1 MENNTNVDTNTEP
14 EVKDGTSNIDET
26 TPEDDSV
33 KDTVTMSQEDYDKAI
48 QSATDKVRGKYS
60 KEIKEL
66 KDKIKEL
73 TPVEKTQAEIDL
85 ENRIA
90 ALEESERAV
99 ATQKKRLEMQEL
111 LSSKGLDKS
120 LIDFVKEDTDIEA
133 LAGVIDGIVRGKVKN
148 NAFVPGN
155 HSSDETVS
163 QEEFRAM
170 NYSQKVELQKKSPEL
185 FKRLMANR

>member
-1 MENNTNVDTNTEP
+1 MESNTNVNTNTEP

-26 TPEDDSV
+26 TLKDDFV

-66 KDKIKEL
+66 RDKIKEL

-133 LAGVIDGIVRGKVKN
+133 LAGVIDGIVKGKVKN
-148 NAFVPGN
+148 NAFVPVN

-170 NYSQKVELQKKSPEL
+170 NYSQKLELQKKSPEL

>member
-1 MENNTNVDTNTEP
+1 MESNTNVNTNTEP
-14 EVKDGTSNIDET
+14 EVKDGASNIDET
-26 TPEDDSV
+26 TLKDDFV

-133 LAGVIDGIVRGKVKN
+133 LAGVIDGIVKGKVKN
-148 NAFVPGN
+148 NAFVPSN

-163 QEEFRAM
+163 QEEFRKM
-170 NYSQKVELQKKSPEL
+170 SYSQKVELQKKSPEL